1 MEEGNDDDVDEV
13 NDDDEVVDDDNDDN
27 VDEVNDDNDVVG
39 NDDDDEVNEP
49 PPLKI
54 VTKGEIEA
62 LHEKVN
68 KASGSDFRPLW
79 KLRSNHF
86 QCANSERQG

>member
-13 NDDDEVVDDDNDDN
+13 NDDDNDDDVD
-27 VDEVNDDNDVVG
+27 VDEVNDDNDNDVVG

-68 KASGSDFRPLW
+68 KDTGSDFRPLW